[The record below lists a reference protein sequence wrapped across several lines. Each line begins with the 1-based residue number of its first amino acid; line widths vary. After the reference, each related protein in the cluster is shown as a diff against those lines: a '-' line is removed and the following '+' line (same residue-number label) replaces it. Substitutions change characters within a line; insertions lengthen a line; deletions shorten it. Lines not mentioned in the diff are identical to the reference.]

1 MENAI
6 GGAYRSIV
14 IKTTKK
20 LSEWAFAF
28 DRHVMDRIVN
38 GVATMNNYGANSSAW
53 IEKYVV
59 YAGLNWTGYAYHI
72 WARVLKI
79 LQTGMV
85 HQYALIFIFG
95 LFMLSVLV
103 LFWVFVY
110 GPPTGNIFR

>member
-59 YAGLNWTGYAYHI
+59 YAGLKGRLI
-72 WARVLKI
+72 KLKAPLI
-79 LQTGMV
+79 LKEPVICMHSGFKYTVPAQR
-85 HQYALIFIFG
+85 
-95 LFMLSVLV
+95 LFNS
-103 LFWVFVY
+103 
-110 GPPTGNIFR
+110 